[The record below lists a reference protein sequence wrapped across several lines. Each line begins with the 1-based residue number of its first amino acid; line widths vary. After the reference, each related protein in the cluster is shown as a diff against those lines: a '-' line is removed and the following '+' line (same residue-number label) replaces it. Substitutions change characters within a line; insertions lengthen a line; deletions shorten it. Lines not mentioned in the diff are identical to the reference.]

1 MSKHFEITDPQKR
14 EKAILLVVE
23 SQPKLIAKILN
34 LIVEEVALVDEGVA
48 LQFIPLVQ
56 ERVKVWAEENKIKPP
71 PSMYKE

>member
-1 MSKHFEITDPQKR
+1 MKLLIHKR

-56 ERVKVWAEENKIKPP
+56 ERVKAWAEENKFKPP